1 MNRPVRCTA
10 LASAIL
16 LAMIAPTLGAQQL
29 ITVDLAKPTTDTI
42 KVGAG
47 AIGMRLT
54 NALPSAVYTIRGAV
68 VSEKEPDLVVLGQPG
83 SAVKVDTVVT
93 VRTDTVKTVGQVPV
107 VPSACAVGD
116 SMQVYLPIRRE
127 ADIAASREAL
137 NRAMSLDA
145 AMNRD
150 CSVEI
155 RRDAMRATRDGT
167 YQTTATGLVQV
178 KPGQL
183 VVATVYRGND
193 AIASVLLEST
203 VTPRR
208 AFISYG
214 VQYPFGNPLRRFAL
228 GEPDS
233 AGRRPVRRAGSDEAD
248 PAVLLAVNIPT
259 KWSRVFV
266 TGFLPTAIGDGT
278 VVGWGGGLTASV
290 ADQFMLHIG
299 AIVGSQRR
307 LRPEYRDVSAS
318 VTENLTEDQL
328 TEMKHAPRFSVGIS
342 LRLASNPFG
351 SGAK

>member
-54 NALPSAVYTIRGAV
+54 NALPETAYSIRGV
-68 VSEKEPDLVVLGQPG
+68 VISERNPPSIDLGLREGAQPPG
-83 SAVKVDTVVT
+83 PGPMAQ
-93 VRTDTVKTVGQVPV
+93 TDSL
-107 VPSACAVGD
+107 SACAIRD

-137 NRAMSLDA
+137 NRTMSLDA

-155 RRDAMRATRDGT
+155 RRNAMRATRDGT

-183 VVATVYRGND
+183 VAATVYRGND

-208 AFISYG
+208 AFISFG

-228 GEPDS
+228 GEPDT

-259 KWSRVFV
+259 RWSRVFV

-299 AIVGSQRR
+299 GIVGAQRR
-307 LRPEYRDVSAS
+307 LRPEYREVSAT
-318 VTENLTEDQL
+318 VTEDLSEDQL